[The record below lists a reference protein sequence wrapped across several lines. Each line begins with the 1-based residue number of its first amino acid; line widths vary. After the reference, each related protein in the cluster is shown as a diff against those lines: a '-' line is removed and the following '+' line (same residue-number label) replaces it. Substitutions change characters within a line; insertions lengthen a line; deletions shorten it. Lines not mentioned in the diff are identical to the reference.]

1 MSDLTTDPGP
11 NPNPNDY
18 LAPRAD
24 TLVFSQV
31 VLYVIIGFFIYKMIY
46 KSWLQ

>member
-1 MSDLTTDPGP
+1 MSDLSTDPGP

-24 TLVFSQV
+24 MQYFGYI
-31 VLYVIIGFFIYKMIY
+31 VLYIVIGYFIYKLF
-46 KSWLQ
+46 W